1 MPNSQN
7 SYTSTD
13 TACTDSTDFISEKRK
28 YLDSFLAS
36 CGLSPVKKQMR
47 GDRTTSSDRTRND
60 YLKKAKQILQQVA
73 EVLVPGQGDY
83 LLNEISCLNSSA
95 TCSTTSEKMLEVL
108 CTAYNQT
115 TDWGTQ

>member
-95 TCSTTSEKMLEVL
+95 TC
-108 CTAYNQT
+108 
-115 TDWGTQ
+115 